1 MGSINPLERYCPR
14 PEEQPLP
21 ALGKTK
27 PGSASAGPGIS
38 LTGYLACEWYCRSLK
53 TSHLNVGDRLVAGN
67 AGGITNEQ
75 YG

>member
-1 MGSINPLERYCPR
+1 MGSINRSVRYNPFLMS
-14 PEEQPLP
+14 PP
-21 ALGKTK
+21 ALGETK

-38 LTGYLACEWYCRSLK
+38 LTGYLAFEWYCRSLK